1 MKRWKAFWDELV
13 NLVLPPA
20 CIVCGARID
29 DQAQVICS
37 DCETGVRPPAGSR
50 CPVCGE
56 AMSGESCVNCQHEEF
71 AFDSYHAMFGYQG
84 TVRDLVHQ
92 LKYEGF
98 ISPAGYFAAQMS
110 ELMQDDEQLR
120 SCDLVCSVPLHRV
133 RKRER
138 GYNQSELIA
147 YAAAVLAGLPYTQP
161 VVRRTYTR
169 SQTRLSRAGR
179 KKNLQGAFKV
189 SEPELVRG
197 KKVIL
202 VDDVF
207 TTGTTLHEVAK
218 ELKHA
223 GAEQVM
229 ALTVARA

>member
-1 MKRWKAFWDELV
+1 MKRWKAFWGDLV

-20 CIVCGARID
+20 CLVCGARID

-56 AMSGESCVNCQHEEF
+56 AMSSENCANCQNEVF
-71 AFDSYHAMFGYQG
+71 AFDSYNTMFGFQG
-84 TVRDLVHQ
+84 TVRDLVHE

-98 ISPAGYFAAQMS
+98 ISPAGYFAAHMS
-110 ELMQDDEQLR
+110 ELLQDDEQLR
-120 SCDLVCSVPLHRV
+120 NSDLVCSVPLHRV

-147 YAAAVLAGLPYTQP
+147 YAAATLAGLPYAQP
-161 VVRRTYTR
+161 VTRNTYTR
-169 SQTRLSRAGR
+169 SQTKLSRAGR
-179 KKNLQGAFKV
+179 KKNLQGAFTV
-189 SEPELVRG
+189 HEPELVRG

-207 TTGTTLHEVAK
+207 TTGTTLNEVAK
-218 ELKHA
+218 ELKNA
-223 GAEQVM
+223 GAEKVM
-229 ALTVARA
+229 AVTVARA